1 MNNLVDLT
9 AKSKDSQGRAY
20 SAGVSNNGVYEKQKA
35 VRRESSDVRET
46 IKVCAGLHSCK

>member
-20 SAGVSNNGVYEKQKA
+20 SAGVSNNGVYERQA
-35 VRRESSDVRET
+35 SVRRDGASERGNIQVRT
-46 IKVCAGLHSCK
+46 ASVSW